1 MVAAQPSEHP
11 AVDTEKFFAGAAAA
25 LALHESA
32 HLLFD
37 VIFDASVEIRSVHFG
52 PVPFFAISH
61 RPGLP
66 AREEYTISAAGF
78 WTQEA
83 TAEWLLDRRPRLREE
98 AAPFA
103 KGVLAFDLLTSV
115 GYGIVAIARAGP
127 PERDTRG
134 MSLIGV
140 AEPAIGALIIL
151 PAVFDGYRYLR
162 PDAAWAKWAAR
173 AAKVATVALV
183 IKREK

>member
-1 MVAAQPSEHP
+1 V
-11 AVDTEKFFAGAAAA
+11 
-25 LALHESA
+25 
-32 HLLFD
+32 
-37 VIFDASVEIRSVHFG
+37 
-52 PVPFFAISH
+52 SH

-66 AREEYTISAAGF
+66 PREEFTISAAGF

-83 TAEWLLDRRPRLREE
+83 TAEWLLDRHPRLREE

-103 KGVLAFDLLTSV
+103 KGAFAFDLLTSI

-140 AEPAIGALIIL
+140 PEPAIGTLIIV

-162 PDAAWAKWAAR
+162 PDATWAKWVSR
-173 AAKVATVALV
+173 AAKVATVAVVL
-183 IKREK
+183 KR